1 VFAEHP
7 HTRHRRS
14 VVTVFLGVDGGGTKT
29 AICLVTEKG
38 HVASQVLAPSTDYFT
53 EGVDLVAR
61 VLCDGVAVACAQADI
76 TPDHIHHAFFGL
88 ATYGEVS
95 RDIAVLDAAPRQ
107 ALGHDRYACG
117 NDMVCGWAGSLGGA
131 DGINVV
137 SGTGSI
143 TYGEN
148 RGRTARAGGW
158 GELFGDEGS
167 AYWVAA
173 RGLNAFT
180 RMADGRLTPGPLLDV
195 LREHLDLRSDL
206 DVVDIVLNR
215 WRGRRDEIA
224 ALSRVV
230 ADAAERG
237 DEQSRQVLAEAG
249 QELAG
254 IVEAV
259 RGRLGFADDDA
270 VPVSYSGGVFG
281 SKAVVDAFRAGL
293 ADRPGSYELR
303 RPLYPPDVGGAVYAA
318 KLAGTP
324 LEADALRRL
333 QLSADTTEGDMS

>member
-1 VFAEHP
+1 
-7 HTRHRRS
+7 
-14 VVTVFLGVDGGGTKT
+14 VTVFLGVDGGGTKT
-29 AICLVTEKG
+29 AICLVTETG
-38 HVASQVLAPSTDYFT
+38 EIAARVLAPSTDYFT

-61 VLCDGVAVACAQADI
+61 VLRDGVAAACAQADT
-76 TPDHIHHAFFGL
+76 TPDQIRHGFFGL

-95 RDIAVLDAAPRQ
+95 GDIPVLDAAPRQ

-117 NDMVCGWAGSLGGA
+117 NDMVCGWAGSLGGV

-143 TYGEN
+143 AYGEN
-148 RGRTARAGGW
+148 HGHASRAGGW

-167 AYWVAA
+167 AYWVASQ
-173 RGLNAFT
+173 GLNAFT
-180 RMADGRLTPGPLLDV
+180 RMADGRVAPGPLLDV

-215 WRGRRDEIA
+215 WQGRRDAIA

-230 ADAAERG
+230 AEAARRG
-237 DEQSRQVLAEAG
+237 DEESRKVLADAG
-249 QELAG
+249 HELAG

-259 RGRLGFADDDA
+259 HDRLGFTDA
-270 VPVSYSGGVFG
+270 EVVPVSYSGGVFG
-281 SKAVVDAFRAGL
+281 SEAVLDAFRAGL
-293 ADRPGSYELR
+293 TQRSGRYDLR

-318 KLAGTP
+318 KLAGSP
-324 LEADALRRL
+324 LAADALRRL
-333 QLSADTTEGDMS
+333 QFSAETTEGDMS

>member
-1 VFAEHP
+1 M
-7 HTRHRRS
+7 
-14 VVTVFLGVDGGGTKT
+14 FLGVDGGGTKT
-29 AICLVTEKG
+29 AICLVTDNGE
-38 HVASQVLAPSTDYFT
+38 VASRVLAPSTDYFT

-61 VLCDGVAVACAQADI
+61 VLCDGVNAACTQADT
-76 TPDHIHHAFFGL
+76 TPDSIRHAFFGL

-95 RDIAVLDAAPRQ
+95 GDIAVLDAAPRK

-148 RGRTARAGGW
+148 QGRTARAGGW

-167 AYWVAA
+167 AYWIAT

-180 RMADGRLTPGPLLDV
+180 RMADGRLAPGPLLDV

-215 WRGRRDEIA
+215 WKGRRDEIA

-237 DEQSRQVLAEAG
+237 DEQCRQVLSDAG
-249 QELAG
+249 HELAG

-259 RGRLGFADDDA
+259 RSVLGFNADDA

-281 SKAVVDAFRAGL
+281 SDAVVEAFRDGL
-293 ADRPGSYELR
+293 ADRPGSYDLR

-324 LEADALRRL
+324 LETDSLRRL
-333 QLSADTTEGDMS
+333 QLSAHTTEGDMS

>member
-1 VFAEHP
+1 
-7 HTRHRRS
+7 
-14 VVTVFLGVDGGGTKT
+14 VTVFLGVDGGGTKT
-29 AICLVTEKG
+29 AICLVTESG
-38 HVASQVLAPSTDYFT
+38 DLAARVLAPSTDYFT

-61 VLCDGVAVACAQADI
+61 VLRDGVAAACAQADI
-76 TPDHIHHAFFGL
+76 TPDHIRHGFFGL

-95 RDIAVLDAAPRQ
+95 GDIAVLDAAPLQ

-117 NDMVCGWAGSLGGA
+117 NDMVCGWAGSLGGV

-143 TYGEN
+143 AYGEN
-148 RGRTARAGGW
+148 HGNTARAGGW

-173 RGLNAFT
+173 QGLNAFT
-180 RMADGRLTPGPLLDV
+180 RMADGRVVPGPLLEV
-195 LREHLDLRSDL
+195 LREHLDLDSDL

-215 WRGRRDEIA
+215 WQGRRDEIA

-230 ADAAERG
+230 AEAARRG
-237 DEQSRQVLAEAG
+237 DEESRKVLDAAG
-249 QELAG
+249 HELAG

-259 RGRLGFADDDA
+259 HGRLGFTDAEA

-281 SKAVVDAFRAGL
+281 SEAVLDAFRAGL
-293 ADRPGSYELR
+293 TQRSGRYDLR
-303 RPLYPPDVGGAVYAA
+303 RPLYPPDVGGAVHAA
-318 KLAGTP
+318 KLAGSP
-324 LEADALRRL
+324 LAADALRRL
-333 QLSADTTEGDMS
+333 QISADTTEGDMS